1 MARTKL
7 NIVKAVLGFSGVS
20 DSDLVS
26 RLNAVHDGMWS
37 NPAYPSPPIDIPA
50 FKSAI
55 DAYAAAV
62 AAALDGGKTALT
74 ERDKR
79 RADMIIML
87 RQLGH
92 YVEVACKGDMNTFVT
107 SGFVPAST
115 TRPPAQPIG
124 QPVIASVRQGSNSGQ
139 LVVTIKAVPKA
150 RHYELRSGAV
160 PVAGGAINW
169 ATMLLATTKP
179 ATVFNNL
186 TPGGIYTF
194 QVRAFGKLGHSDWSD
209 PANRMCI

>member
-7 NIVKAVLGFSGVS
+7 KIVRAILGFSGVS
-20 DSDLVS
+20 DSNLVS
-26 RLNAVHDGMWS
+26 RLHAVHDGIVN
-37 NPAYPSPPIDIPA
+37 NPAYPNPPIDIAA
-50 FKSAI
+50 FRSAI
-55 DAYAAAV
+55 DAYAAAI
-62 AAALDGGKTALT
+62 AAALDGGRTALT

-79 RADMIIML
+79 RAEMIIML

-92 YVEVACKGDMNTFVT
+92 YVEVACKGDMSTFVT

-115 TRPPAQPIG
+115 TRPPAQRTG

-160 PVAGGAINW
+160 PAAGGAVNW
-169 ATMLLATTKP
+169 TTMLLTATKP

-186 TPGGIYTF
+186 TPGGTYTF
-194 QVRAFGKLGHSDWSD
+194 QVRAYGKLGYSDWSD
-209 PANRMCI
+209 TAGRMCI